1 MKPCKVNQHADGV
14 HWGVN
19 VSGFYELLHPLAL
32 RSLYLSPLHIDVH
45 VSYSWLRL
53 LCLRGLWRHRKQWRN
68 LTAYLLHL
76 ITNFQKMALELQTIT
91 LEEKKQNSLI
101 SLNIF
106 TVLSIQSYSK
116 SNSLYLTFWFITRI
130 NANKLLN
137 SSELMKCWTI
147 NSRYYVTACFTVL
160 RLTQS
165 GIISEIHYWK

>member
-91 LEEKKQNSLI
+91 LEEKKQNIFI
-101 SLNIF
+101 SLNKILIYW
-106 TVLSIQSYSK
+106 LSYQYSHILK
-116 SNSLYLTFWFITRI
+116 VPAYIWPFGS
-130 NANKLLN
+130 
-137 SSELMKCWTI
+137 
-147 NSRYYVTACFTVL
+147 
-160 RLTQS
+160 
-165 GIISEIHYWK
+165 